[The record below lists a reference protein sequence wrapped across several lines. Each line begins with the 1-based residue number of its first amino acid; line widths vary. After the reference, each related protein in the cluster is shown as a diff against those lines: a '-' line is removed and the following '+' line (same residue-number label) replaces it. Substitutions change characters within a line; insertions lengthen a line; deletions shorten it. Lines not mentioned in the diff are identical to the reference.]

1 MRWYLSGVFQD
12 FECGSMRLE
21 CVILPICLKFAV
33 HHLNLWYAHIY
44 RNVIYAFLKNLSF
57 CKIM

>member
-1 MRWYLSGVFQD
+1 MRWYLSDVFQD

-44 RNVIYAFLKNLSF
+44 RYVIYAFLKNHSA
-57 CKIM
+57 